1 MEQDATKILI
11 VNTQMTYADF
21 LKAGIEKAFPAL
33 KIVVAESG
41 EAALELIDRGGY
53 DLVIS
58 DRVLPGMGGVNLF
71 YELKKRCP
79 LLKMIFLSDGFDNR
93 QMKALEKEGLFGFIE
108 KPFLLESLSELIWRA
123 IRPG

>member
-53 DLVIS
+53 ELVIS

-71 YELKKRCP
+71 YELKGRCP

-108 KPFLLESLSELIWRA
+108 KPFLLESLSELIRRA